1 MEEIKILAINTSPRK
16 GRNTQQLA
24 EAVLDGCRSLNAQE
38 LDVGSTETG
47 GISSASAGSAENNG
61 VGGIQNGGIGGTET
75 GGLQIATEMIQVG
88 DAPADGF
95 QLCRGCW
102 GCVKKGSCVLKDDF
116 VTEIYEKIRQ
126 ADGVIF
132 ASPVFFCDVST
143 QCKIIMDRSLGLI
156 PLGAGK
162 ASAAA
167 ITCGS
172 VGVNSALHTIQGF
185 CSMQGFLDAG
195 WVATYGKTEDK
206 IRGRE
211 VAHALGRKLV
221 RLAVMTRRE
230 MAGAQATGDAA
241 RRQDLSHCNHFAYG
255 THTF

>member
-16 GRNTQQLA
+16 GRNTEQLA
-24 EAVLDGCRSLNAQE
+24 EAVLEGCRSLNAQE
-38 LDVGSTETG
+38 PAADVTEIDGT
-47 GISSASAGSAENNG
+47 GSAA
-61 VGGIQNGGIGGTET
+61 GTNAGET
-75 GGLQIATEMIQVG
+75 EAGAIEAGKTGELKIVTEMIRVG

-116 VTEIYEKIRQ
+116 VTEIHEKIRR

-132 ASPVFFCDVST
+132 ASPVFFCDVSA

-185 CSMQGFLDAG
+185 CSMQGFIDAG
-195 WVATYGKTEDK
+195 WVATYGKTDDK
-206 IRGRE
+206 TRGKE
-211 VAHALGRKLV
+211 VAYALGRKLV
-221 RLAVMTRRE
+221 RLAAMTKRE
-230 MAGAQATGDAA
+230 MAQADASGDTQL
-241 RRQDLSHCNHFAYG
+241 RRDLEHCNHFAYG

>member
-1 MEEIKILAINTSPRK
+1 MEEIRILAINTSPRK

-24 EAVLDGCRSLNAQE
+24 EAVLEGCRAVETDEQE
-38 LDVGSTETG
+38 RGWKIV
-47 GISSASAGSAENNG
+47 
-61 VGGIQNGGIGGTET
+61 
-75 GGLQIATEMIQVG
+75 TEMVEVG

-102 GCVKKGSCVLKDDF
+102 SCVKTGRCILTPDF

-126 ADGVIF
+126 ADGVVF
-132 ASPVFFCDVST
+132 ASPVFFCDVSA
-143 QCKIIMDRSLGLI
+143 QCKIILDRSLGRI

-162 ASAAA
+162 ASAVA

-172 VGVNSALHTIQGF
+172 VGVNSALHTLQGF

-206 IRGRE
+206 VQGRQ
-211 VAHALGRKLV
+211 VAHTLGRKLV
-221 RLAVMTRRE
+221 RLAVMAKRE
-230 MAGAQATGDAA
+230 MRDAEA
-241 RRQDLSHCNHFAYG
+241 SGNEALKKDLQHCNHFAYG

>member
-24 EAVLDGCRSLNAQE
+24 EAVLEGCRSLNAQAPE
-38 LDVGSTETG
+38 AG
-47 GISSASAGSAENNG
+47 GA
-61 VGGIQNGGIGGTET
+61 ET
-75 GGLQIATEMIQVG
+75 GGLQITTEMIQAG

-102 GCVKKGSCVLKDDF
+102 SCVKKGSCILKDDF
-116 VTEIYEKIRQ
+116 VTEIYEKIRW

-132 ASPVFFCDVST
+132 ASPVFFCNVSA

-211 VAHALGRKLV
+211 VAYSLGRKLV
-221 RLAVMTRRE
+221 RLAVMARRE
-230 MAGAQATGDAA
+230 LAQAAGDTALCK
-241 RRQDLSHCNHFAYG
+241 DLEHCNHFAYG

>member
-24 EAVLDGCRSLNAQE
+24 EAVLDGCRSLDAQAPE
-38 LDVGSTETG
+38 VGATEMDG
-47 GISSASAGSAENNG
+47 A
-61 VGGIQNGGIGGTET
+61 
-75 GGLQIATEMIQVG
+75 GGLKITTEMIQAG

-102 GCVKKGSCVLKDDF
+102 SCVKKGSCVLKDDF

-132 ASPVFFCDVST
+132 ASPVFFCDVSA

-206 IRGRE
+206 THGKE

-221 RLAVMTRRE
+221 RLAVMARRE
-230 MAGAQATGDAA
+230 MSEAQDTGDDAL
-241 RRQDLSHCNHFAYG
+241 RQDLSHCNHFAYG

>member
-1 MEEIKILAINTSPRK
+1 MEEIKILSINTSPRK

-24 EAVLDGCRSLNAQE
+24 EAVLDGCRSLDAQAPE
-38 LDVGSTETG
+38 VGATEMDG
-47 GISSASAGSAENNG
+47 A
-61 VGGIQNGGIGGTET
+61 
-75 GGLQIATEMIQVG
+75 GGLKITTEMIQAG

-102 GCVKKGSCVLKDDF
+102 SCVKKGSCVLKDDF

-132 ASPVFFCDVST
+132 ASPVFFCDVSA

-206 IRGRE
+206 TRGKE

-221 RLAVMTRRE
+221 RLAVMAKRE
-230 MAGAQATGDAA
+230 MAEAQATGDNALCK
-241 RRQDLSHCNHFAYG
+241 DLSHCNHFAYG

>member
-1 MEEIKILAINTSPRK
+1 M
-16 GRNTQQLA
+16 
-24 EAVLDGCRSLNAQE
+24 DGA
-38 LDVGSTETG
+38 
-47 GISSASAGSAENNG
+47 
-61 VGGIQNGGIGGTET
+61 
-75 GGLQIATEMIQVG
+75 GGLKITTEMIQAG

-102 GCVKKGSCVLKDDF
+102 SCVKKGSCVLKDDF

-132 ASPVFFCDVST
+132 ASPVFFCDVSA

-206 IRGRE
+206 THGKE

-221 RLAVMTRRE
+221 RLAVMARRE
-230 MAGAQATGDAA
+230 MAEAQDTGDDAL
-241 RRQDLSHCNHFAYG
+241 RQDLSHCNHFAYG

>member
-24 EAVLDGCRSLNAQE
+24 ETVLEGCRSLNAQE
-38 LDVGSTETG
+38 SEAG
-47 GISSASAGSAENNG
+47 GA
-61 VGGIQNGGIGGTET
+61 ET
-75 GGLQIATEMIQVG
+75 GGLKITTEMIQAG

-102 GCVKKGSCVLKDDF
+102 SCVKKGSCILKDDF
-116 VTEIYEKIRQ
+116 VTEIYEKIRR

-132 ASPVFFCDVST
+132 ASPVFFCDVSA

-211 VAHALGRKLV
+211 VAYSLGRKLV
-221 RLAVMTRRE
+221 RLAVMARRE
-230 MAGAQATGDAA
+230 LAQADASGDTAL
-241 RRQDLSHCNHFAYG
+241 RKDLEHCNHFAYG

>member
-24 EAVLDGCRSLNAQE
+24 EAVLDGCRSLDAQPPE
-38 LDVGSTETG
+38 VGATEMDG
-47 GISSASAGSAENNG
+47 A
-61 VGGIQNGGIGGTET
+61 
-75 GGLQIATEMIQVG
+75 GGLKITTEMIQAG

-102 GCVKKGSCVLKDDF
+102 SCVKKGSCVLKDDF

-132 ASPVFFCDVST
+132 ASPVFFCDVSA

-206 IRGRE
+206 THGKE

-221 RLAVMTRRE
+221 RLAVMARRE
-230 MAGAQATGDAA
+230 MAEAQDTGDDAL
-241 RRQDLSHCNHFAYG
+241 RQDLSHCNHFAYG

>member
-24 EAVLDGCRSLNAQE
+24 EAVLDGCRAVAE
-38 LDVGSTETG
+38 DDPGS
-47 GISSASAGSAENNG
+47 
-61 VGGIQNGGIGGTET
+61 
-75 GGLQIATEMIQVG
+75 GLQISTELIQVG
-88 DAPADGF
+88 DAPEDGF

-102 GCVKKGSCVLKDDF
+102 SCVKTGSCVLKDDF
-116 VTEIYEKIRQ
+116 VTEIYRKIQ
-126 ADGVIF
+126 EADGVIF
-132 ASPVFFCDVST
+132 ASPVFFCDVSA
-143 QCKIIMDRSLGLI
+143 QCKVLLDRSLGLI

-162 ASAAA
+162 ASAVA

-172 VGVNSALHTIQGF
+172 VGVNSALHTLQGY

-206 IRGRE
+206 VRGRQ

-221 RLAVMTRRE
+221 RLAVMARQE
-230 MAGAQATGDAA
+230 MKEAEASGNEALKK
-241 RRQDLSHCNHFAYG
+241 DLQHCNHFAYG